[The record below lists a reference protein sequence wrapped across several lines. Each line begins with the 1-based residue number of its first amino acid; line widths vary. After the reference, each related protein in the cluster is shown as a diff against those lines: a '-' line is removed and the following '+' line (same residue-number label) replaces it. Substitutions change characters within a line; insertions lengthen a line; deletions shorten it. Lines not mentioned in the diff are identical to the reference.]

1 MENLNYIEYTLK
13 HRVALKCCIEKYCNT
28 SDKKKLL
35 ERAKIHDMDKVI
47 MYLYMTKKEVNLIHR
62 NGVRHHFNSNI
73 KDYSRLDYLEMIF
86 DWECARYT
94 KEDKPLNAYD
104 TLYKFYPEHE
114 KEILPLLK
122 ELKLDYSSLDF
133 DKEILEETKNIVVDQ
148 EYIKKEINEY
158 LNLMGVIRL

>member
-47 MYLYMTKKEVNLIHR
+47 MYLYMTKKGVNLIHR

>member
-28 SDKKKLL
+28 IDKKELL

-47 MYLYMTKKEVNLIHR
+47 MYLYMTKKEANLIHR
-62 NGVRHHFNSNI
+62 SGVRHHFNSNI
-73 KDYSRLDYLEMIF
+73 KDYNRLDYLEMIF

-114 KEILPLLK
+114 KEILLLLK

-133 DKEILEETKNIVVDQ
+133 DKEILEKTKSIVIDQ

-158 LNLMGVIRL
+158 LNLMGIIRL